1 MSEWSGGVLC
11 PQYNNSNHTQYVI
24 LCTEY
29 DLSYFLKAGSQC
41 DTRPCIAL
49 ITCETQNF

>member
-1 MSEWSGGVLC
+1 MSGLGVYFV
-11 PQYNNSNHTQYVI
+11 PSNNSNHTQYVI

-29 DLSYFLKAGSQC
+29 DLSYFLKAGSQY